1 MFLNDKVLLDRE
13 PIIPTLVPTAETSAV
28 VQPRSMEARRRRR
41 ERTKKILGDAEKVNH
56 RRTKIE
62 GTFTVCMCE
71 GESHIAFWAVKLNE
85 VTWQF
90 ANIRR
95 KDTNNCGNKYRP

>member
-28 VQPRSMEARRRRR
+28 VQPRSMEARRRRESGR
-41 ERTKKILGDAEKVNH
+41 KKIRGDEEKVNH

-62 GTFTVCMCE
+62 GTLTVCSMCE
-71 GESHIAFWAVKLNE
+71 GESHIAF
-85 VTWQF
+85 
-90 ANIRR
+90 
-95 KDTNNCGNKYRP
+95 